1 MKVQQM
7 KEMDGISYALLQFKF
22 GATYSGS
29 IHPAGLVVFLVECL
43 IVLSATTD
51 RVWVYSNPLGI
62 NISLYEKKKIQ
73 TASAHERILQLE

>member
-51 RVWVYSNPLGI
+51 RVWVYS
-62 NISLYEKKKIQ
+62 ISSWY
-73 TASAHERILQLE
+73 